1 VMQLDSPGWSHPEQ
15 PCAGH
20 RVGMP
25 MGWEQSLVLSG
36 LGTQGDQEQQWTL
49 SHGFHIFGEEVSS
62 SLHAAAPG
70 ALLAWL
76 IRGM

>member
-1 VMQLDSPGWSHPEQ
+1 
-15 PCAGH
+15 
-20 RVGMP
+20 MP
-25 MGWEQSLVLSG
+25 MGWGQSLVLSG
-36 LGTQGDQEQQWTL
+36 LGTQGDQEQQRTL